1 MKRKGERTRT
11 DKMRKRRNRR
21 RRRKRRG
28 RRGGWKREWKRR
40 MKRLREA
47 GRGGD
52 LRRCPRINQCIY
64 GMYMCVPPAHSSVV
78 AITPSLR
85 IRTIRIL

>member
-1 MKRKGERTRT
+1 MKRIGARKRT
-11 DKMRKRRNRR
+11 DKMRKRGER

-28 RRGGWKREWKRR
+28 RRRQRVWRVR

-78 AITPSLR
+78 AIPPNLR
-85 IRTIRIL
+85 IRTVRMV